1 MNLAI
6 LLFQGQRIEEA
17 EYHFERALRYR
28 PNYALAHLNYAV
40 MLQKLN
46 RTSEA
51 ALHLKQAG
59 R

>member
-6 LLFQGQRIEEA
+6 LLFQSQRADEA
-17 EYHFERALRYR
+17 EYHFERALHYR
-28 PNYALAHLNYAV
+28 PNYSLAHLNYAL